1 MAILFF
7 SSGARVSGF
16 VSGKAKVS
24 IPFRIY
30 FEGRVHD
37 ALEVVEVLA
46 AKFRRVS
53 RLSGPHSGDKTG
65 RL

>member
-1 MAILFF
+1 M
-7 SSGARVSGF
+7 
-16 VSGKAKVS
+16 SGKAKVS